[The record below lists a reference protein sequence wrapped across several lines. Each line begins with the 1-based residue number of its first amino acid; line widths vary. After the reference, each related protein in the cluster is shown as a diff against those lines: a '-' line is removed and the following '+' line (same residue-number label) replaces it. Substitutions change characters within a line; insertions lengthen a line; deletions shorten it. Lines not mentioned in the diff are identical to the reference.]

1 MENSKEA
8 RNRYIQLTLQ
18 ESLLHWETA
27 SIEDK
32 TESIRTSQNVSFFP
46 WFLSVAAAVVALF
59 GVWWIHTN
67 SVKADFSGSTQVV
80 EQGTSFAE
88 QSLASSTPISPK
100 SQFKLIRSSNIEN
113 LPYNTSLELQSLPVQ
128 MLFMV

>member
-1 MENSKEA
+1 MVILLKMIFKKLTSLLENSKEA

-32 TESIRTSQNVSFFP
+32 TESIRTSQNASFFP
-46 WFLSVAAAVVALF
+46 WFYRLQLRLLLSLEC
-59 GVWWIHTN
+59 GGSTLT
-67 SVKADFSGSTQVV
+67 VKADFSGSTQVV
-80 EQGTSFAE
+80 EQGASLAE

-100 SQFKLIRSSNIEN
+100 AN
-113 LPYNTSLELQSLPVQ
+113 LN
-128 MLFMV
+128 